1 MKFGIILVT
10 VLLAAGWISVP
21 VMVSAQNAVEFPGV
35 VLKVDEAAG
44 KLAVKNING
53 TRFAFTVDGRTRYV
67 GVNALKELVAGD
79 TVTVTYIVMGSQ
91 YIAQTIAKK

>member
-44 KLAVKNING
+44 KLAVKNIN
-53 TRFAFTVDGRTRYV
+53 
-67 GVNALKELVAGD
+67 
-79 TVTVTYIVMGSQ
+79 
-91 YIAQTIAKK
+91 